1 MSSPDPKSTPAE
13 RLEAPEMRTD
23 AVPHLEM
30 DVAIIGGGVS
40 GLYSGWR
47 LATAQNRPQAI
58 VLFEMSDR
66 LGGRLESVMLPGMQ
80 IYGELGGMR
89 YMPAHVMVTSLI
101 EQVFNLPSVV
111 FPMGD
116 PAHLLFYMRTQ
127 QFRADAWANAQQA
140 NQQFITRYNVR
151 TDALGFSSDQLFNKV
166 VYDVLTA
173 DPWFTGKYASK
184 VTNPSKYN
192 YNFFLSAEEWNDV
205 KPNLTYTFPGSPYN
219 GMKVNDIGFWNLIKD
234 REGQEAYEFL
244 AVAGGYYSN
253 TINWNAA
260 EAFPYMVGDFSN
272 LSTTYKTISTGYDQI
287 AVSIARAFAQQP
299 GTMIFRSRLID
310 FERNQS
316 PVSSRRYALKFYSE
330 SAGATWTAY
339 ADSIILAMPRRS
351 LELLNQFNFFLD
363 PDTQH
368 DRQAN
373 IASVIMEP
381 SFKLLMGFET
391 PWWTA
396 PPLQATA
403 GESITD
409 LPMRQCYYFGT
420 DPNDSH
426 SLFLA
431 AYNDMQTVPFWSVLE
446 PPRPALAQPPHHH
459 SHRHPHERLTATKHA
474 KFAPRATRLAS
485 AEALAAL
492 ADVQAPAV
500 MVREAMAQI
509 REMHGQQQ
517 TIPDPYVT
525 WFKNWTEDPYGGGYH
540 AWKAGVDVK
549 SVMPYMRRPDPNE
562 KIHVCGEAYSDQQGW
577 VEGALCEAEKML
589 QEHFGL
595 VWPAWLPKS
604 YKLGW

>member
-1 MSSPDPKSTPAE
+1 MTADAKNAPVE

-23 AVPHLEM
+23 PIPHLEM

-47 LATAQNRPQAI
+47 LATAENRPDSV
-58 VLFEMSDR
+58 VLFEMSNR
-66 LGGRLESVMLPGMQ
+66 LGGRLESVILPGMQ
-80 IYGELGGMR
+80 IHGELGGMR

-101 EQVFNLPSVV
+101 EEVFKLPSVV
-111 FPMGD
+111 FPMGN
-116 PAHLLFYMRTQ
+116 PANLLFYMRTQ
-127 QFRADAWANAQQA
+127 QCRADAWLNAQNA

-151 TDALGFSSDQLFNKV
+151 PDAVGFSNDQLFNKV
-166 VYDVLTA
+166 VYDVLMA
-173 DPWFTGKYASK
+173 DPWFRNGKYASK
-184 VTNPSKYN
+184 VTNPKNYN
-192 YNFFLSAEEWNDV
+192 YNFFLSSEEWNDV
-205 KPNLTYTFPGSPYN
+205 KPNLTYTFPGSPYD

-234 REGQEAYEFL
+234 REGEEAYEFL

-272 LSTTYKTISTGYDQI
+272 LSTTYKTIATGYDQI
-287 AVSIARAFAQQP
+287 AVALAQAFRQQP
-299 GTMIFRSRLID
+299 GTLIVQSRLID
-310 FERNQS
+310 FARNQS
-316 PVSSRRYALKFYSE
+316 PVSERKYALTFYSQ
-330 SAGATWTAY
+330 SSGATWTAY

-351 LELLNQFNFFLD
+351 IELLNQFNFFFD

-368 DRQAN
+368 ERQAN

-391 PWWTA
+391 PWWTQ

-446 PPRPALAQPPHHH
+446 PPRTFLAQPPHHRA
-459 SHRHPHERLTATKHA
+459 HRHPHERLTYTKHP
-474 KFAPRATRLAS
+474 KFTPRATRLAS
-485 AEALAAL
+485 AAALAAL
-492 ADVQAPAV
+492 EGVQAPAV
-500 MVREAMAQI
+500 MVKEAMAQI
-509 REMHGQQQ
+509 REMHGQAQA
-517 TIPDPYVT
+517 IPDPYVT

-549 SVMPYMRRPDPNE
+549 SVMVNMRKPDPNE
-562 KIHVCGEAYSDQQGW
+562 SIHVCGEAYSDQQGW
-577 VEGALCEAEKML
+577 VEGALCVAEKML
-589 QEHFGL
+589 EEHFGL
-595 VWPAWLPKS
+595 VRPAWIPAS

>member
-1 MSSPDPKSTPAE
+1 MNTEPQPGLD
-13 RLEAPEMRTD
+13 L
-23 AVPHLEM
+23 
-30 DVAIIGGGVS
+30 DVAIVGGGVS

-47 LATAQNRPQAI
+47 LATSPNRPEKI
-58 VLFEMSDR
+58 GLFEMSNR
-66 LGGRLESVMLPGMQ
+66 IGGRLESVMLPGMQ

-101 EQVFNLPSVV
+101 EQVFKLPWEV

-127 QFRADAWANAQQA
+127 QCRGDAWANAQKA
-140 NQQFITRYNVR
+140 NQQFKTLYNVR
-151 TDALGFSSDQLFNKV
+151 PDAVGFSNDQLFNKV
-166 VYDVLTA
+166 VYDVLMA
-173 DPWFTGKYASK
+173 DPWFKGSPLAAK

-192 YNFFLSAEEWNDV
+192 YSF
-205 KPNLTYTFPGSPYN
+205 NLTSQDWNEIKPRLIYGFPGPYS

-287 AVSIARAFAQQP
+287 AIALAKAFDAQP
-299 GTMIFRSRLID
+299 GTTMERARLIS
-310 FERNQS
+310 FERNS
-316 PVSSRRYALKFYSE
+316 LGKRRYVLTFYSV
-330 SAGATWTAY
+330 GLRKTWAVFC
-339 ADSIILAMPRRS
+339 DHIILAMPRRS
-351 LELLNQFNFFLD
+351 LELLDQFNFFFD
-363 PDTQH
+363 ADTQH
-368 DRQAN
+368 ERQAN

-391 PWWTA
+391 PWWKQ
-396 PPLQATA
+396 PPLEATA

-446 PPRPALAQPPHHH
+446 PTPAQITHPPRHQV
-459 SHRHPHERLTATKHA
+459 HRRAHERLTFAHHA
-474 KFAPRATRLAS
+474 RSSRRGRLPSRPPRRSPLSVTCRL
-485 AEALAAL
+485 
-492 ADVQAPAV
+492 
-500 MVREAMAQI
+500 
-509 REMHGQQQ
+509 
-517 TIPDPYVT
+517 
-525 WFKNWTEDPYGGGYH
+525 
-540 AWKAGVDVK
+540 
-549 SVMPYMRRPDPNE
+549 RR
-562 KIHVCGEAYSDQQGW
+562 
-577 VEGALCEAEKML
+577 
-589 QEHFGL
+589 
-595 VWPAWLPKS
+595 
-604 YKLGW
+604 